1 MSLRYLSFTDEG
13 KIQELLLGQ
22 LISHEEKNIYLSQS
36 LQHIKMDQMIKYTK
50 FTNN

>member
-22 LISHEEKNIYLSQS
+22 LISHEEKIYIYLSPYS
-36 LQHIKMDQMIKYTK
+36 ISRWIK
-50 FTNN
+50 